1 MQFEL
6 RRAVPRRS
14 RGPLRFAAP
23 RQVYAGL
30 YGEIDLDC
38 CIARSADEY
47 VEIALRLGR
56 DAQYRRSV
64 SNRSRPLRAPVRTGS
79 DAGLAL
85 GEELLRIAGT
95 AG

>member
-6 RRAVPRRS
+6 RRVVTRPGSQLPGR
-14 RGPLRFAAP
+14 LTL
-23 RQVYAGL
+23 GL
-30 YGEIDLDC
+30 YREIALDC

-56 DAQYRRSV
+56 DAEYRKSV
-64 SNRSRPLRAPVRTGS
+64 SEQISARCARLFDRP

-85 GEELLRIAGT
+85 GEELLRIA
-95 AG
+95 AAAR